1 MPSST
6 VRIAIGDEVVQ
17 ESAWGDGPVDA
28 TYAAIRKVTSADVLL
43 EDFTI
48 RAVTSGSQALGEV
61 TVHLTEDGRSA
72 RGRGVS
78 TDVVEASAEAYIAAL
93 NRLFELTE
101 RDAHPTV

>member
-1 MPSST
+1 MT
-6 VRIAIGDEVVQ
+6 G
-17 ESAWGDGPVDA
+17 
-28 TYAAIRKVTSADVLL
+28 ADVLL

-61 TVHLTEDGRSA
+61 TVHLTEDGRRA

-78 TDVVEASAEAYIAAL
+78 TDVVEASAAAYIAAL